1 MTPITDPSHLDKLI
15 DRQMNSWEL
24 RRRLAAEGGEAA
36 HRELAHLP
44 EGPWITVSKQ
54 LGTDGIEIA
63 HLVGDRLG
71 WQTFD
76 REILETIA
84 RQSHSREKLLS
95 KMDERAAGLF
105 DNLFAR
111 WIAPEALSPSEYLRE
126 LTLVIF
132 ELGRQGR
139 AVMVGRGAN
148 WLLDPRFGL
157 RIRLVAPSEYRA
169 RRIAQVQ
176 GLEPAAAERAVREND
191 AALAAF
197 IRRTYRKDI
206 HDPLG
211 YDLILN
217 VGHMTKSAVVETILA
232 ALCVKVGAAGE
243 KAGDAPSTRK

>member
-15 DRQMNSWEL
+15 DRQMQSWEL
-24 RRRLAAEGGEAA
+24 RRRMAEKGGDAA
-36 HRELAHLP
+36 RKELAHLP

-63 HLVGDRLG
+63 RRVGDRLG
-71 WQTFD
+71 WLTFD
-76 REILETIA
+76 KELLEAIA
-84 RQSHSREKLLS
+84 RHARCRHKILS
-95 KMDERAAGLF
+95 KMDERASGLF

-139 AVMVGRGAN
+139 AVLVGRGAN

-157 RIRLVAPSEYRA
+157 RVRLVAPAEYRA
-169 RRIAQVQ
+169 RHYADVN
-176 GLEPAAAERAVREND
+176 AVDASAAERAIREDD
-191 AALAAF
+191 AALSTF

-211 YDLILN
+211 YDLVLN
-217 VGHMTKSAVVETILA
+217 VGLMTNDAAVETILA
-232 ALCVKVGAAGE
+232 ALHLKVGAAVE
-243 KAGDAPSTRK
+243 KAGRVSADRE